1 MRLLTAYAVLVCN
14 HELGRV
20 QIAASQN
27 LVTIDSR
34 PLLVEADPEKK
45 AIKGCPNTGATIK
58 PCLLTLAVTAGY
70 SDLLRVEGR
79 RVCLDTVRGLTD
91 GTPPGLVQYKV
102 STAGQDFVEEV
113 G

>member
-1 MRLLTAYAVLVCN
+1 MRLLTEDAVLVCK

-20 QIAASQN
+20 QVAASQH
-27 LVTIDSR
+27 LVTINGR

-45 AIKGCPNTGATIK
+45 SIKGCPNTGATIK
-58 PCLLTLAVTAGY
+58 PCQLTLAVTGGY

-79 RVCLDTVRGLTD
+79 RVCLDTVRGVTD

-102 STAGQDFVEEV
+102 NTAGQDFVEEV